1 MSEHNKTV
9 SKESL
14 QPESEQFD
22 RWWNEQG
29 YKLDG
34 DLFDNLQAAFLAGQE
49 AKEKECIEICE
60 LEKERVIHDAI
71 HIGLGDFKR
80 EDQCKR
86 IAAAIKARGNSQRS
100 IGAKM
105 NLTETYKYRAELAE
119 AKLDGVRQ
127 LNREFC
133 KTVSADLTAA
143 HERIKELESQIADTE
158 RRVAEDMYQ
167 IFLNLLGE
175 KQ

>member
-1 MSEHNKTV
+1 
-9 SKESL
+9 
-14 QPESEQFD
+14 
-22 RWWNEQG
+22 
-29 YKLDG
+29 
-34 DLFDNLQAAFLAGQE
+34 
-49 AKEKECIEICE
+49 
-60 LEKERVIHDAI
+60 
-71 HIGLGDFKR
+71 
-80 EDQCKR
+80 
-86 IAAAIKARGNSQRS
+86 
-100 IGAKM
+100 M

-119 AKLDGVRQ
+119 AKLEGVME
-127 LNREFC
+127 LNKEFC